1 MAITSIRRASL
12 LLFAFCTVPLQCLY
26 GYSDTKASLTD
37 QSCDSFDQEE
47 VDFGDFD
54 EGNWNCGQEVQLDK
68 VNSPEAPTVTYKSA
82 VPGQKYLIAMVDP
95 DAPFKDNPI
104 FKSWLHWI
112 VGNVDGNDLGK
123 GNTFNGDTFT
133 AYNPPTPPKPKPGTH
148 NDHRYF
154 IYVFQQGHM
163 LDSNAEVKS
172 RKNFDVDA
180 YMEDFDLQPVAM
192 NMFRTHS

>member
-1 MAITSIRRASL
+1 MAITSLCRASL
-12 LLFAFCTVPLQCLY
+12 LLFAFCTVPLQCLH
-26 GYSDTKASLTD
+26 GYSDTKTSLTD
-37 QSCDSFDQEE
+37 QPCASFDQQE

-82 VPGQKYLIAMVDP
+82 
-95 DAPFKDNPI
+95 
-104 FKSWLHWI
+104 
-112 VGNVDGNDLGK
+112 GNDLGK

-133 AYNPPTPPKPKPGTH
+133 VYNPPTPPKPKPGTH
-148 NDHRYF
+148 NDHRYL

-172 RKNFDVDA
+172 RKNFDIDA
-180 YMEDFDLQPVAM
+180 YMEDFDLKPVAM

>member
-1 MAITSIRRASL
+1 MISSYLFMKPKFYLFFICHNLFIHLFIYT
-12 LLFAFCTVPLQCLY
+12 LFA
-26 GYSDTKASLTD
+26 
-37 QSCDSFDQEE
+37 
-47 VDFGDFD
+47 
-54 EGNWNCGQEVQLDK
+54 
-68 VNSPEAPTVTYKSA
+68 
-82 VPGQKYLIAMVDP
+82 
-95 DAPFKDNPI
+95 
-104 FKSWLHWI
+104 
-112 VGNVDGNDLGK
+112 
-123 GNTFNGDTFT
+123 

>member
-1 MAITSIRRASL
+1 M
-12 LLFAFCTVPLQCLY
+12 PLQCLY

-82 VPGQKYLIAMVDP
+82 IPGQKYLIAMVDP

-123 GNTFNGDTFT
+123 GNTLNGDTFT

-154 IYVFQQGHM
+154 IYVFQQGHT

-172 RKNFDVDA
+172 RKNFDIDA
-180 YMEDFDLQPVAM
+180 YMEDFDLKPVAM